1 MAASKPD
8 VCSALTSAVSRA
20 VAVLREHRD
29 WRLKNVIS
37 PCLAWCRDKAEA
49 WDPIEVGVFGSTQ
62 YGLCLASSDFDIAL
76 VVRPG
81 CDWLRMLKHLL
92 KVATRDSRTTC
103 HTKEVAEGMRTLKLE
118 FFGICVDIQSVR
130 ASRSADTACCSTDLL
145 KLMLEERRAVVG
157 AVEAVHA
164 FKLLAHHLHLCQHH
178 MEHRRAQFKA
188 ISLCFFACAIIDY
201 VRPLS
206 GDVAASAA
214 GTYLLTIIEAF
225 RLFDWRTLM
234 VRVTMEGR
242 TLIIKKQLAVIKTLV
257 NTK

>member
-1 MAASKPD
+1 
-8 VCSALTSAVSRA
+8 
-20 VAVLREHRD
+20 
-29 WRLKNVIS
+29 
-37 PCLAWCRDKAEA
+37 
-49 WDPIEVGVFGSTQ
+49 
-62 YGLCLASSDFDIAL
+62 
-76 VVRPG
+76 
-81 CDWLRMLKHLL
+81 
-92 KVATRDSRTTC
+92 
-103 HTKEVAEGMRTLKLE
+103 
-118 FFGICVDIQSVR
+118 
-130 ASRSADTACCSTDLL
+130 
-145 KLMLEERRAVVG
+145 MLEERRAVVG

-201 VRPLS
+201 VRALS

-242 TLIIKKQLAVIKTLV
+242 TLIIKKQSSEVEVSIYLESQRGESTHNVTASNVKLCRDRLSEVLPLHELQPSDLSALLDAALDAQNVDARQEREATPGGV
-257 NTK
+257 